1 MDKFRK
7 GSPQF
12 AFFADFYQFCEKYY
26 QPVEDVD
33 WWTAMTNEANRIQ
46 KKYEAIDQ
54 ATSVMSRKL
63 LCGFVDYLEEIRR
76 RESNGK

>member
-26 QPVEDVD
+26 TPVEDVS
-33 WWTAMTNEANRIQ
+33 WWTEMTNEANRIQ
-46 KKYEAIDQ
+46 KKYEEIDE
-54 ATSVMSRKL
+54 ATSIMSRKL
-63 LCGFVDYLEEIRR
+63 LCGFVDYLEAVRKR
-76 RESNGK
+76 GANGQ